1 MIDHVSA
8 ARPIRQDRL
17 RHAARASA
25 ALLAVWAI
33 ATGVLVAVGQS
44 IVQST
49 AITSWDAR
57 VTRYVVAHR
66 TVGLNSLM
74 KALTWAGSWVAA
86 FALVVLVAVLA
97 WRHRMAPVTVLVVAA
112 LWLGELA
119 AVTLTKSVVHRPRP
133 PEQVRLV
140 QAHGW
145 SFPSGHTANAV
156 VVFVTL
162 ALIVAALVG
171 RLWVRTLVWVL
182 ALLALGLVGF
192 SRVELGVHWASDVIA
207 SWIWCP
213 CWMLLAALTLGVP
226 VLHRVPFDRMAPQ
239 T

>member
-1 MIDHVSA
+1 MIDDVLP
-8 ARPIRQDRL
+8 ARSTRSGRL
-17 RHAARASA
+17 RNSARVMA
-25 ALLAVWAI
+25 ALLAVWAV

-44 IVQST
+44 IVHSA

-66 TVGLNSLM
+66 TDGLNSFM
-74 KALTWAGSWVAA
+74 KAMTWAGSWVAA
-86 FALVVLVAVLA
+86 FGLVVLVALLA
-97 WRHRMAPVTVLVVAA
+97 WRRRITPVAVVVVAA

-133 PEQVRLV
+133 PEAVRLV

-162 ALIVAALVG
+162 ALIVTSLAGRVWLRALT
-171 RLWVRTLVWVL
+171 WIC
-182 ALLALGLVGF
+182 AMLALGLVGF
-192 SRVELGVHWASDVIA
+192 SRIELGVHWASDVIA

-213 CWMLLAALTLGVP
+213 CWMLLAALIVGMP
-226 VLHRVPFDRMAPQ
+226 GLHREP
-239 T
+239 TSS